1 MNLWLPAASANAS
14 ETDRLLLAL
23 LLISFAVLALVF
35 TLLLRYIIKYRA
47 SNRLDRGAPAQKT
60 WRFEVAW
67 TTATL
72 LVFFGLFVWG
82 ANLYV
87 RLFRPPASALKIY
100 VVGKQWMW
108 KVEHAGGQREIN
120 ALHVPLGRPVEL
132 LLTSEDVIHDFSIP
146 AFRLK
151 HDVLPDR
158 YETLW
163 FTATKAGRYAL
174 YCTQFCGLDHA
185 KMNGAVVV
193 LTAPEYANWLA
204 RNGSAATLAAQG
216 QTLYTGYGCSG
227 CHGSNGEGSAHSA
240 GTVRAPALVGLFGA
254 PVPLADGTVASA
266 DERYLHDAIVLPRKE
281 VVAGYTP
288 VMPSYAGQIDE
299 EDVLK
304 LVAYIQSLATPSSA
318 TQDLAQ

>member
-1 MNLWLPAASANAS
+1 MNLWLPAASSNAA
-14 ETDRLLLAL
+14 ETDQLLWAL
-23 LLISFAVLALVF
+23 LLISGAVLALVF
-35 TLLLRYIIKYRA
+35 TLLLRYIIRYRA
-47 SNRLDRGAPAQKT
+47 GNPLDRGATAQKT

-72 LVFFGLFVWG
+72 VVFFGLFVWG

-87 RLFRPPASALKIY
+87 RLFRPPQRALKIY

-108 KVEHAGGQREIN
+108 KVEHAGGQRELN

-163 FTATKAGRYAL
+163 FTATRAGRYAL
-174 YCTQFCGLDHA
+174 YCTQFCGLDHS
-185 KMNGAVVV
+185 KMTGAVVV
-193 LTAPEYANWLA
+193 LPGPEYANWLA
-204 RNGSAATLAAQG
+204 RNGGTATLAAQG
-216 QTLYTGYGCSG
+216 QMLYLRYGCSG
-227 CHGSNGEGSAHSA
+227 CHGSNGAGSAQSG
-240 GTVRAPALVGLFGA
+240 GTVRAPALAGLFGA
-254 PVPLADGTVASA
+254 PVPLADGTVVSA

-281 VVAGYTP
+281 VVAGYAP
-288 VMPSYAGQIDE
+288 VMPSYSGQIDE
-299 EDVLK
+299 EDLLK
-304 LVAYIQSLATPSSA
+304 LVAYIQSLAPESA